1 MEAAAGRGPS
11 SNSIGRRGSGP
22 RRWGQHARASA
33 LTAAVANL
41 RRGTV
46 VDWLARA
53 ESYTGKLDNAES
65 SE

>member
-1 MEAAAGRGPS
+1 MEAATGRELSTSAAARGGAGDQ
-11 SNSIGRRGSGP
+11 N
-22 RRWGQHARASA
+22 ARASA
-33 LTAAVANL
+33 LTATVANL

-53 ESYTGKLDNAES
+53 ESYTGKPDNAES